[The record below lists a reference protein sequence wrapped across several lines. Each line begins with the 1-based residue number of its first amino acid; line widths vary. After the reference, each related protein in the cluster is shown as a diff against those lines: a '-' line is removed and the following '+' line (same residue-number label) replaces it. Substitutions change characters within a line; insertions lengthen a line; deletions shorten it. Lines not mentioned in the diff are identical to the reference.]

1 MQIIVSNFTV
11 LFEDPFW
18 IGLFELECEN
28 EYSICKIVFGSE
40 PKDYDVY
47 DFVLK
52 KWNKISTYKMD
63 NEIPSIS
70 KNINPKRMR
79 RMINKQLQ
87 NTSIGTKAQRA
98 LKLQHEQNKKERK
111 TYNREK
117 IKDEKD
123 RKFNLKQQKRKQK
136 HRGH

>member
-47 DFVLK
+47 NFILK

-63 NEIPSIS
+63 SKTPSIS

-79 RMINKQLQ
+79 RMINKHLQ
-87 NTSIGTKAQRA
+87 DGSIGTKAQRA
-98 LKLQHEQNKKERK
+98 LKLQHEQNKKDRK

>member
-47 DFVLK
+47 NFILK
-52 KWNKISTYKMD
+52 KWNMV
-63 NEIPSIS
+63 
-70 KNINPKRMR
+70 
-79 RMINKQLQ
+79 
-87 NTSIGTKAQRA
+87 
-98 LKLQHEQNKKERK
+98 KE
-111 TYNREK
+111 N
-117 IKDEKD
+117 
-123 RKFNLKQQKRKQK
+123 
-136 HRGH
+136 

>member
-1 MQIIVSNFTV
+1 
-11 LFEDPFW
+11 
-18 IGLFELECEN
+18 
-28 EYSICKIVFGSE
+28 
-40 PKDYDVY
+40 
-47 DFVLK
+47 
-52 KWNKISTYKMD
+52 MD
-63 NEIPSIS
+63 SKTPSIS

-79 RMINKQLQ
+79 RMINKHLQ
-87 NTSIGTKAQRA
+87 DGSIGTKAQRA
-98 LKLQHEQNKKERK
+98 LKLQHEQNKKDRK

>member
-47 DFVLK
+47 NFILK

-63 NEIPSIS
+63 SKTPSIS

-87 NTSIGTKAQRA
+87 DGSIGTKAQRA
-98 LKLQHEQNKKERK
+98 LKLQHEQNKKDRK